1 MMTKRLQRFLLGFTA
16 LLLTVGGLMH
26 ATAFKK
32 TLSVLGDGNL
42 PPFYTESFKVLWL
55 SDSTTLIAVGII
67 FAFIAARPSVATRS
81 VIVLLALVPAAISVL
96 LYIFMGN
103 FFPAHILA
111 VASVCAVC
119 GGLI

>member
-1 MMTKRLQRFLLGFTA
+1 MVKRFPRLLLGFTA

-26 ATAFKK
+26 AAAFNR
-32 TLSVLGDGNL
+32 TLSVLAAGSL

-55 SDSTTLIAVGII
+55 SDSTTLICVAVVFG
-67 FAFIAARPSVATRS
+67 FIAARPSVATRW

-96 LYIFMGN
+96 LYIFMGS

-111 VASVCAVC
+111 IAAVCAIWA
-119 GGLI
+119 GMS